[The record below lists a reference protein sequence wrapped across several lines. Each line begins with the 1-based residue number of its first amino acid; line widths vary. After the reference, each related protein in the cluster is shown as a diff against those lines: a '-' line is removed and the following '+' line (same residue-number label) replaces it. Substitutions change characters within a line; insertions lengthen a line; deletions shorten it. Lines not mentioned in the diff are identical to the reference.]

1 MYMVFIMIEYREG
14 EWGEGNLMQVWRLSL
29 AVNLSFPRQ
38 PFPNPSALGKHRF
51 PMGLFHFFGRNGG
64 KILRG
69 ATYAVQF
76 MCFAHVFNQYVAEAT
91 FVSASLCVDS
101 VV

>member
-1 MYMVFIMIEYREG
+1 
-14 EWGEGNLMQVWRLSL
+14 
-29 AVNLSFPRQ
+29 
-38 PFPNPSALGKHRF
+38 
-51 PMGLFHFFGRNGG
+51 MGLFHFFGRNGG

-91 FVSASLCVDS
+91 FVSMPLCADS
-101 VV
+101 VTKQLWSLVYGTFDASQL

>member
-1 MYMVFIMIEYREG
+1 MNG
-14 EWGEGNLMQVWRLSL
+14 STKSNASL
-29 AVNLSFPRQ
+29 AFIIGCKFVVSKAT
-38 PFPNPSALGKHRF
+38 FPNPSALGKHRF

-91 FVSASLCVDS
+91 FVSMPMCVDS

>member
-1 MYMVFIMIEYREG
+1 
-14 EWGEGNLMQVWRLSL
+14 
-29 AVNLSFPRQ
+29 
-38 PFPNPSALGKHRF
+38 
-51 PMGLFHFFGRNGG
+51 MGLFHFFGRNGG

-91 FVSASLCVDS
+91 FVSMTLLYTDAIVLNQWDP
-101 VV
+101 